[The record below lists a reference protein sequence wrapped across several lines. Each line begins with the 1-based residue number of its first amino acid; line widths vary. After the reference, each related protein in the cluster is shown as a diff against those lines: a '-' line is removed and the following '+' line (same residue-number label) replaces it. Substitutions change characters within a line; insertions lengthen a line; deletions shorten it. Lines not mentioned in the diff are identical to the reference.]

1 MKWILKGDANM
12 DTFMALQMVERKNVQ
27 FSHLKTRVEKSVVQ
41 YKLEAMWSHTIKIYL
56 EHGRINFI
64 RRGVLA

>member
-1 MKWILKGDANM
+1 
-12 DTFMALQMVERKNVQ
+12 MALQMVERKNVQ